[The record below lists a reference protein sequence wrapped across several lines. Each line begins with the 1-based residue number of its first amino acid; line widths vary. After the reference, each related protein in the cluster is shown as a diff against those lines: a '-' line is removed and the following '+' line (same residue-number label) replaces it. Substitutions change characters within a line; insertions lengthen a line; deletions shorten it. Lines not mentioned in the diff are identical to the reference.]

1 MGTHHLSP
9 LCQPGPRGNL
19 RKPTFGAS
27 RSLFGELI
35 PARLD
40 LSEARQDNNITK
52 AAKFTKEKTMF
63 ELIKKSLLTGLGL
76 AVVTKAKLEA
86 ILGKLVEEGKLSREE
101 SEKFREEL
109 LRSGEEHWNEME
121 EKISKSVKDL
131 IGGMDICRKEDL
143 RELNQK
149 FLVLEIRLTDLE
161 KRLPPASQG

>member
-1 MGTHHLSP
+1 
-9 LCQPGPRGNL
+9 
-19 RKPTFGAS
+19 
-27 RSLFGELI
+27 
-35 PARLD
+35 
-40 LSEARQDNNITK
+40 
-52 AAKFTKEKTMF
+52 MF

-149 FLVLEIRLTDLE
+149 FLALEIRLTDLE

>member
-1 MGTHHLSP
+1 
-9 LCQPGPRGNL
+9 
-19 RKPTFGAS
+19 
-27 RSLFGELI
+27 
-35 PARLD
+35 
-40 LSEARQDNNITK
+40 
-52 AAKFTKEKTMF
+52 MF

-109 LRSGEEHWNEME
+109 LRSGEEHWQEME

-149 FLVLEIRLTDLE
+149 FLALEIRLADLE